1 MAKNKK
7 ILIHNKFYKFDRK
20 VSKDY
25 CKSKNVVK
33 TPDYLYAIIDQVLV
47 SHVKVKN
54 YFFNFFF
61 NYWFYNNDFR
71 KQKSL
76 STRSANKA
84 RLLINIIFWLS
95 VLGLTLCLIFGVA
108 IPVLKSAFDTYKLF
122 NGNFSGSL
130 VSNGKIIGWVV
141 TDSNLYSV
149 ISNILKTLKDNQSN
163 LDTFLAANDNLW
175 LKYYLTEYWLPYQNI
190 FSTAGE
196 YTSAQLAEG
205 VKTLIEHL
213 NMNLVTNFNYVY
225 LTTPIQTLTYFSLV
239 NGSLTTTSFT
249 QAELIQIFSSW
260 HHNHFTALPHSNIF
274 YGLKSTRIALS
285 NNQATQTLLIPDVW
299 AAWFANA
306 SVIVPMCLT
315 LVFFAIIVFHYRT
328 VKKNKPKF
336 TSMSMYDYVSTK
348 IRATKKWQF
357 LLKKMVFLS
366 KDIDSL
372 KHNFVF
378 GFDKLD
384 STTIYNTIRLLNY
397 SYSSIESMSIVLVA
411 DYDETLL
418 NQYESVIKNE
428 TNNLAITIVDADDL
442 EVIENPK
449 SKISK
454 KSIFVNNISSE
465 EMVYQQYYYYLVNC
479 LDYINQNNNFLI
491 FKNELSK
498 LSKFSKKNH
507 LTVEEQTRLI
517 NEVYKENAYD
527 LSKNELIN
535 KAIINLKFVNGN
547 INYLLNKLIKKYDQS
562 KTSDK

>member
-20 VSKDY
+20 ISRDY
-25 CKSKNVVK
+25 CKSKNVIK
-33 TPDYLYAIIDQVLV
+33 TPDYLYSIIDQVLI
-47 SHVKVKN
+47 SNVKVKN
-54 YFFNFFF
+54 HFFNFFF

-95 VLGLTLCLIFGVA
+95 VLGLIFCLIFGVA

-141 TDSNLYSV
+141 TDTNLYTV
-149 ISNILKTLKDNQSN
+149 ISNILKTLNSNYNN
-163 LDTFLAANDNLW
+163 LDTFLVANENLW
-175 LKYYLTEYWLPYQNI
+175 LKYYLTEYWLPYQKI
-190 FSTAGE
+190 FATNGL
-196 YTSAQLAEG
+196 YTSAQLTMG

-239 NGSLTTTSFT
+239 NGSLTTSSYT
-249 QAELIQIFSSW
+249 QMELVKIFSSW
-260 HHNHFTALPHSNIF
+260 QGTHFSALQSTNIF

-315 LVFFAIIVFHYRT
+315 LVFFAIILFHYRT

-336 TSMSMYDYVSTK
+336 TSMSMYDYVSAK
-348 IRATKKWQF
+348 VRLTKKWQF

-384 STTIYNTIRLLNY
+384 NTTIYNTLRLLNY

-411 DYDETLL
+411 DYDEGLL
-418 NQYESVIKNE
+418 SQYESVITNE
-428 TNNLAITIVDADDL
+428 TNNLAITIIDESDL
-442 EVIENPK
+442 EVIK
-449 SKISK
+449 SSKAKISK
-454 KSIFVNNISSE
+454 TSIFVNNISNE
-465 EMVYQQYYYYLVNC
+465 EMIYQQYYYYLVNC
-479 LDYINQNNNFLI
+479 LDYINQNNSFLI
-491 FKNELSK
+491 FKNELLK
-498 LSKFSKKNH
+498 ITKFSKKNK
-507 LTVEEQTRLI
+507 LSNEQQTKLI
-517 NEVYKENAYD
+517 NEVYKENIND
-527 LSKNELIN
+527 LSKNEILN
-535 KAIINLKFVNGN
+535 KTIINLKFVNGN
-547 INYLLNKLIKKYDQS
+547 INLLLNKLIKKYDEN
-562 KTSDK
+562 KTSTK

>member
-7 ILIHNKFYKFDRK
+7 ILIHNKFYRFDRK

-33 TPDYLYAIIDQVLV
+33 TSDYLYAIIDQVLI
-47 SHVKVKN
+47 SNVKVKN

-84 RLLINIIFWLS
+84 RLLINAIFWLS
-95 VLGLTLCLIFGVA
+95 VLGLVLCLIFGVA
-108 IPVLKSAFDTYKLF
+108 IPVLKSAMDTYKLF

-141 TDSNLYSV
+141 TDNNLYTAINS
-149 ISNILKTLKDNQSN
+149 ILKSLTDNQSN
-163 LDTFLAANDNLW
+163 LDTFFASNDNLW
-175 LKYYLTEYWLPYQNI
+175 LKYYLTEYWLPYQKI
-190 FSTAGE
+190 FATGGE
-196 YTSAQLAEG
+196 YTSAQLATG

-239 NGSLTTTSFT
+239 SGSLTTTSYT
-249 QAELIQIFSSW
+249 QAELIKIFSSW
-260 HHNHFTALPHSNIF
+260 QGTHFALLPADNIF

-306 SVIVPMCLT
+306 TVIVPMCLT
-315 LVFFAIIVFHYRT
+315 LVFLAIIVFHYRT

-336 TSMSMYDYVSTK
+336 TSMSMYDYVSAK
-348 IRATKKWQF
+348 VRLTKKWQF
-357 LLKKMVFLS
+357 LLKKMVFLN
-366 KDIDSL
+366 KDIDTL
-372 KHNFVF
+372 KHNFIF

-384 STTIYNTIRLLNY
+384 SNTIYNTLRLLNY

-411 DYDETLL
+411 DYDKDLL
-418 NQYESVIKNE
+418 SQYESVITNE
-428 TNNLAITIVDADDL
+428 TNNLAITIIDADDL
-442 EVIENPK
+442 EVIKDPNAK
-449 SKISK
+449 VSK
-454 KSIFVNNISSE
+454 KSIFANNISTE
-465 EMVYQQYYYYLVNC
+465 EMIYQQYYYYLVNC

-491 FKNELSK
+491 FKNELLK
-498 LSKFSKKNH
+498 IAKFSKKH
-507 LTVEEQTRLI
+507 KLSAEEQTKLV
-517 NEVYKENAYD
+517 NEVYKENVYD
-527 LSKNELIN
+527 ISKNEILN
-535 KAIINLKFVNGN
+535 KTIINLKFVNGN
-547 INYLLNKLIKKYDQS
+547 INGLLNKLIKKYDQS
-562 KTSDK
+562 KASVK